1 MFRREKK
8 PNRFYYTETR
18 PYTGWGL
25 LCSVEPT
32 HAGAVGG
39 GWRLTSL
46 VKEATTPQIPLTFM
60 EVLYSWGNTWLWDNI
75 LMMGVSDWLQRQYR
89 KAPSLQSRMARTSA
103 SNTQIYAPRRL
114 CLNATKDGDA

>member
-1 MFRREKK
+1 MGLGPFIAPTHMIWNWRWDEGSGSLCRSSDDGTTEDVFRREKK

-18 PYTGWGL
+18 PHTGWGL

-39 GWRLTSL
+39 GWQLTSL

-60 EVLYSWGNTWLWDNI
+60 EVLYSWGNT
-75 LMMGVSDWLQRQYR
+75 
-89 KAPSLQSRMARTSA
+89 
-103 SNTQIYAPRRL
+103 
-114 CLNATKDGDA
+114 